1 MSDNL
6 RLYTTIV
13 FGLEH
18 VLRQVPS
25 DAWDNPSPCDRW
37 TARQV
42 AGHAIGVVNNVA
54 ARAGVGENLDVF
66 GDIGAIAG
74 DDPAES
80 FRPIRTRYLEA
91 MDRPGALQRTVTSSF
106 GEMSLDRFL
115 GLMAADTLI
124 HSWDI
129 ARATGVDERL
139 DPDAVRLV
147 YRDLQQRDEAVMRA
161 PGRYV
166 TALEPA
172 GGAAASAQDRLL
184 AFTGRDPRH

>member
-18 VLRQVPS
+18 VLQQVPS

-54 ARAGVGENLDVF
+54 ARAGIGENLDVF
-66 GDIGAIAG
+66 GDVGAIAG

-91 MDRPGALQRTVTSSF
+91 MDRPGALQLTVTSSF
-106 GEMSLDRFL
+106 GEMSADRFL

-124 HSWDI
+124 HSWDV

-147 YRDLQQRDEAVMRA
+147 YRDLRQRDESVMRA

-166 TALEPA
+166 AALELA
-172 GGAAASAQDRLL
+172 GGEAASAQDRLL
-184 AFTGRDPRH
+184 AFTGRDPRR